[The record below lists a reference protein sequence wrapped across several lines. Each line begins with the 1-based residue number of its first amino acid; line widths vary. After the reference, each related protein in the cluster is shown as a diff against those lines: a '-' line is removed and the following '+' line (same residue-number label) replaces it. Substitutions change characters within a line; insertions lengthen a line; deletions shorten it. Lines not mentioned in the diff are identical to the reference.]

1 VERAD
6 HDLTGFTLQV
16 TRPHDHVALL
26 EVTSPN
32 HQEFFQVTE
41 GKRTLAITVLDVTNP
56 GHPEPR
62 LYVIEKPSGWRT
74 DARAEELLLNIWNA
88 VLPG

>member
-1 VERAD
+1 V
-6 HDLTGFTLQV
+6 DLVGFTLAL
-16 TRPHDHVALL
+16 TRPHDRVALL

-32 HQEFFQVTE
+32 HREFFQVAE
-41 GKRTLAITVLDVTNP
+41 GERSVAITVLDVTNP

-62 LYVIEKPSGWRT
+62 LYVIEKPPGWHT
-74 DARAEELLLNIWNA
+74 DPQAEELLMQIWNA